1 MAGLDCKG
9 FFLSRSLPH
18 KGRMRTVAADTLGF
32 YISEAP
38 LDVVLEVI
46 GEGQRAVSVSDSL
59 R

>member
-1 MAGLDCKG
+1 
-9 FFLSRSLPH
+9 
-18 KGRMRTVAADTLGF
+18 MRTVAADTLGF